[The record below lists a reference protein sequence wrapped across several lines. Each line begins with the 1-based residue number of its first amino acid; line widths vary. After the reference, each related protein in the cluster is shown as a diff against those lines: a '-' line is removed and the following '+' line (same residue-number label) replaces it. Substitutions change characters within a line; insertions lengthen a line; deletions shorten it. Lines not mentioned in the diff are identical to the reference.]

1 LLTELDSY
9 YPENVSLLRVRQQ
22 HAQNNLPE
30 ARKAFAQAAN
40 MLKHSPW
47 IEPAL
52 LQETLKLADDL
63 TNQATPEEARL
74 VFNALREPYLAMN
87 GEESRLNALSIVAAR
102 MGNDE
107 RMAAVEAW
115 GPHYPWQGLH
125 LAIRAATYMAANDP
139 RLIKAMNDVQTF
151 VDGGGELPVPK
162 AKPSSKSVTTAQVR

>member
-1 LLTELDSY
+1 
-9 YPENVSLLRVRQQ
+9 VRQLHTQ
-22 HAQNNLPE
+22 KNFTE
-30 ARKAFAQAAN
+30 ARKAFAQAAK

-63 TNQATPEEARL
+63 TLNATPDDARII
-74 VFNALREPYLAMN
+74 FNALREPFLAMN

-107 RMAAVEAW
+107 RLAAVEAW

-125 LAIRAATYMAANDP
+125 LAIRAATYMAANDA
-139 RLIKAMNDVQTF
+139 RLTEAMADVEAFTES
-151 VDGGGELPVPK
+151 GGELPVPK
-162 AKPSSKSVTTAQVR
+162 AKQLAKPVATAQTR